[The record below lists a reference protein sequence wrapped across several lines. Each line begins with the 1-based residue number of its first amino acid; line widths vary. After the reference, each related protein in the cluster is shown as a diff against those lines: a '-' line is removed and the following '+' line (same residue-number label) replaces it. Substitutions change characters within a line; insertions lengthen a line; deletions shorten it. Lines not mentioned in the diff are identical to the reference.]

1 MKNKPKPAKIA
12 KKLEQ
17 LNEKIESDADN
28 IREKYPEIAK
38 MTVAEVVATNLFVIG
53 LRKAIANY
61 NRFIIKVAGTY
72 YAFQSLKRNNTL
84 EPENFRR
91 EYIAC
96 IDKESK
102 MPAVKRNIV
111 LAIGNDAYR
120 RTVKQM
126 MDNYDAIQNGE
137 VTDNP
142 QITIGTKIRL
152 KTNPNVILNIISND
166 CHGDEF
172 ECSNGSV
179 LSLKQI
185 EKYYDIIK

>member
-17 LNEKIESDADN
+17 LNEKIESDAKD

-61 NRFIIKVAGTY
+61 RTTVGKFYY
-72 YAFQSLKRNNTL
+72 YAYLSLKQNNTL
-84 EPENFRR
+84 EPENFRK

-96 IDKESK
+96 MDKESK
-102 MPAVKRNIV
+102 MPVVKRNIV

-126 MDNYDAIQNGE
+126 MDNYDAIQSGE
-137 VTDNP
+137 ATENLE
-142 QITIGTKIRL
+142 K
-152 KTNPNVILNIISND
+152 
-166 CHGDEF
+166 
-172 ECSNGSV
+172 
-179 LSLKQI
+179 LSL
-185 EKYYDIIK
+185 

>member
-17 LNEKIESDADN
+17 LNEKIESDANN

-53 LRKAIANY
+53 LRKAIAHY
-61 NRFIIKVAGTY
+61 SMHIKAVGSIY
-72 YAFQSLKRNNTL
+72 YAFQSLKQNNTL
-84 EPENFRR
+84 KQENFRK

-96 IDKESK
+96 LDKESK
-102 MPAVKRNIV
+102 MPIAKRNIV

-126 MDNYDAIQNGE
+126 MDNYDAIQSGE
-137 VTDNP
+137 ATENLE
-142 QITIGTKIRL
+142 K
-152 KTNPNVILNIISND
+152 
-166 CHGDEF
+166 
-172 ECSNGSV
+172 
-179 LSLKQI
+179 LSL
-185 EKYYDIIK
+185 

>member
-17 LNEKIESDADN
+17 LSEKIESDAND

-38 MTVAEVVATNLFVIG
+38 MTVAEVVATNLFVVG
-53 LRKAIANY
+53 LRKAITSYRVLNY
-61 NRFIIKVAGTY
+61 H
-72 YAFQSLKRNNTL
+72 AFQSLRRNNTF

-96 IDKESK
+96 MDKESK
-102 MPAVKRNIV
+102 MPVAKRNII

-126 MDNYDAIQNGE
+126 MDNYDAIQSGE
-137 VTDNP
+137 ATENLE
-142 QITIGTKIRL
+142 K
-152 KTNPNVILNIISND
+152 
-166 CHGDEF
+166 
-172 ECSNGSV
+172 
-179 LSLKQI
+179 LSL
-185 EKYYDIIK
+185 

>member
-17 LNEKIESDADN
+17 LNEKIESDAND

-53 LRKAIANY
+53 LRKAITSYRIFN
-61 NRFIIKVAGTY
+61 NSHY

-84 EPENFRR
+84 EPENFRK

-96 IDKESK
+96 MDKESK
-102 MPAVKRNIV
+102 MPVAKRNIV
-111 LAIGNDAYR
+111 LTIGDDAYR

-126 MDNYDAIQNGE
+126 MNNYDAIQSGE
-137 VTDNP
+137 AIENLE
-142 QITIGTKIRL
+142 K
-152 KTNPNVILNIISND
+152 
-166 CHGDEF
+166 
-172 ECSNGSV
+172 
-179 LSLKQI
+179 LSL
-185 EKYYDIIK
+185 

>member
-17 LNEKIESDADN
+17 LNEKIESDANN

-53 LRKAIANY
+53 LRKAITNY
-61 NRFIIKVAGTY
+61 SKHIKVVGSIY
-72 YAFQSLKRNNTL
+72 YAFQSLRRNNTL
-84 EPENFRR
+84 EPENFRK

-96 IDKESK
+96 LDKVSN
-102 MPAVKRNIV
+102 MPVAKRNIV

-126 MDNYDAIQNGE
+126 MDNYDAIQSGE
-137 VTDNP
+137 ATENLE
-142 QITIGTKIRL
+142 K
-152 KTNPNVILNIISND
+152 
-166 CHGDEF
+166 
-172 ECSNGSV
+172 
-179 LSLKQI
+179 LSL
-185 EKYYDIIK
+185 